1 MTTSSQ
7 QVTNDYTFGH
17 YYLSTVTIIL
27 SLLLVHGDNHEEEEE
42 KLVVAASQTL
52 RSNFGDLFL
61 LRLQIKRS
69 GWLLLT

>member
-7 QVTNDYTFGH
+7 QVTNDYTFCH

-52 RSNFGDLFL
+52 RSNFSYLFL
-61 LRLQIKRS
+61 LRLKLWTS
-69 GWLLLT
+69 WF